1 MEAASRIRHS
11 KVSGGVERSEEQ
23 VDKVSRDVLHT

>member
-11 KVSGGVERSEEQ
+11 KVSGGVERSEVQE
-23 VDKVSRDVLHT
+23 DRVSRDVLQT